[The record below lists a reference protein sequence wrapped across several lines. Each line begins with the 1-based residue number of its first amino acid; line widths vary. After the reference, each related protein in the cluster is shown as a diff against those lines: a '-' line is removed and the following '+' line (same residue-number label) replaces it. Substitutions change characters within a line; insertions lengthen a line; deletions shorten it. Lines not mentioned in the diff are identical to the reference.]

1 MSGAHLIFDLDGTI
15 SDPAVGILRSIN
27 YALKSFGYAEIVESE
42 ISTYIGPPI
51 DQTFRSLTQSTS
63 NEHILALVAKFRER
77 YGAVGF
83 SENSLYPG
91 IVESMQLLRS
101 LGARLGVC
109 TSKRVDLAEK
119 VLSMF
124 NLRDYFEF
132 VSGGDVGVAKSD
144 QLSSLLAQGSVGVNS
159 SMIGDRAVDVI
170 AAKRNLLWSIGVL
183 WGHGSEAEL
192 TSAGADQLLSNPVDL
207 EWLLE
212 TK

>member
-27 YALKSFGYAEIVESE
+27 YALKSFGYAEIVESM
-42 ISTYIGPPI
+42 
-51 DQTFRSLTQSTS
+51 QLFRS
-63 NEHILALVAKFRER
+63 H
-77 YGAVGF
+77 
-83 SENSLYPG
+83 
-91 IVESMQLLRS
+91 
-101 LGARLGVC
+101 GARLGVC

-144 QLSSLLAQGSVGVNS
+144 QLSSLLAQGSVGANS

-170 AAKRNLLWSIGVL
+170 AAKRNLLWSVGVL